1 VKSEAEI
8 GFNFRR
14 FGVVSP
20 SSFSPA
26 KIVLRGPR
34 STPYHF
40 PSPIR
45 FMDTGQILADI
56 LVAGEMRIHLIGVAG
71 SGMSGI
77 AGLLLALGHRVS
89 GSDKVSSIETDR
101 LRGLG
106 LQFSCPHGAEAV
118 READIVIF
126 SSAIKPGNV
135 AYDEAHRLGKMMV
148 RRADALAAVMHRKR
162 GIAVAGMHGKTTT
175 SSMAAHVL
183 RVGGLKPS
191 HYVGAEI
198 PILGT
203 NAHWDNEGEYFVAE
217 GDESDGTIALYHPEH
232 SILLNIEEEH
242 MDFYE
247 SLEAIEAVYGQLLDQ
262 TSGNVFYCVDD
273 PHTARVCKD
282 RTNAISY
289 GETDSAE
296 FRFQTVLSRSFHS
309 KFKVFR
315 REKWLGDFLLNIP
328 GKHNISNAT
337 GVIALATVLGVDV
350 EKIAEAFESFRGA
363 KRRFEVKY
371 RSDNYMVVDDYGH
384 HPSEIRATLETARAV
399 CSGRVMVMFQ
409 PHRYSRT
416 QALQHEFATAF
427 AKADR
432 LFVADVYAASEKPIP
447 GVTGQTVV
455 DAVARTGHD
464 GAQYIAD
471 RKQIPAAIGP
481 LLEPGDLVLS
491 LGAGDIHEQGARL
504 ALDLAR
510 LEELRAAMGTGVA
523 RLYEPLARHTTLRV
537 GGPAQYWLEPESE
550 AGFARLVWHCTVNAI
565 PLFVIGRGSNL
576 LIGDAGIAGAVVH
589 LSRGEF
595 RNIAVNGTEITAGA
609 GVKLK
614 ELAYAARDALIAG
627 FEWFEGIPGQVGGAL
642 RMNAGAMGGET
653 FRHVTSVRYVDEQG
667 AFHTTTPATMQV
679 GYRSVPSLA
688 RNYAVS
694 ATFEGTPGN
703 AEEIH
708 ALLEASMQKRR
719 ASQPKESSAGC
730 IFKNPSAFPAGKLV
744 DELGLKDTRV
754 GGARVSTVHGNF
766 IVNDGNATAADVL
779 ALIEKIKATARDQSG
794 IELETE
800 VQILGES

>member
-1 VKSEAEI
+1 
-8 GFNFRR
+8 
-14 FGVVSP
+14 
-20 SSFSPA
+20 
-26 KIVLRGPR
+26 
-34 STPYHF
+34 
-40 PSPIR
+40 
-45 FMDTGQILADI
+45 MDTGQILADI

-89 GSDKVSSIETDR
+89 GSDKVSSLETDR
-101 LRGLG
+101 LRSLG
-106 LQFSCPHGAEAV
+106 LQFSCPHSAEAV
-118 READIVIF
+118 RDADIVIF

-203 NAHWDNEGEYFVAE
+203 NAHWDTEGEYFVAE

-232 SILLNIEEEH
+232 AILLNIEEEH

-247 SLEAIEAVYGQLLDQ
+247 SLAAIEAVYCQLLDQ
-262 TSGNVFYCVDD
+262 TSGNIFYCVDD
-273 PHTARVCKD
+273 PHAARVCKG
-282 RTNAISY
+282 RPNAISY

-328 GKHNISNAT
+328 GRHNISNAT
-337 GVIALATVLGVDV
+337 GVIALATVLGIEVG
-350 EKIAEAFESFRGA
+350 KIAEAFESFRGA

-384 HPSEIRATLETARAV
+384 HPSEIKATLETARAV

-416 QALQHEFATAF
+416 QALQHEFGSAF
-427 AKADR
+427 GKADR

-471 RKQIPAAIGP
+471 RKQIPAALGP
-481 LLEPGDLVLS
+481 LLETGDLVLS
-491 LGAGDIHEQGARL
+491 LGAGDIHEQGTRL
-504 ALDLAR
+504 AADLAR
-510 LEELRAAMGTGVA
+510 LEELHAAMGPGLA
-523 RLYEPLARHTTLRV
+523 KLYEPLARHTTLRV
-537 GGPAQYWLEPESE
+537 GGPAQYWLEPETE
-550 AGFARLVWHCTVNAI
+550 AGFARLVRHCTANAI

-576 LIGDAGIAGAVVH
+576 LICDGGIPGAVAH
-589 LSRGEF
+589 LSRGEV
-595 RNIAVNGTEITAGA
+595 RNIVVNGTEITAGA

-653 FRHVTSVRYVDEQG
+653 FRQVCSVRYVDEQG
-667 AFHTTTPATMQV
+667 AFHTTTPSEMQV
-679 GYRSVPSLA
+679 HYRDVPSLA
-688 RNYAVS
+688 RNYALS
-694 ATFEGTPGN
+694 ATFKGQPGK
-703 AEEIH
+703 AEQIH

-719 ASQPKESSAGC
+719 ATQPKESSAGC
-730 IFKNPSAFPAGKLV
+730 IFKNPPSCPAGRLV

-766 IVNDGNATAADVL
+766 IVNDGNATASDVL
-779 ALIEKIKATARDQSG
+779 ELIAKIKAVAREQRG

-800 VQILGES
+800 VQILGVS

>member
-1 VKSEAEI
+1 
-8 GFNFRR
+8 
-14 FGVVSP
+14 
-20 SSFSPA
+20 
-26 KIVLRGPR
+26 
-34 STPYHF
+34 
-40 PSPIR
+40 
-45 FMDTGQILADI
+45 MDTGQILADI

-89 GSDKVSSIETDR
+89 GSDKVSTIETDR

-106 LQFSCPHGAEAV
+106 LQFTCPHTAEAV
-118 READIVIF
+118 RDADIVIF
-126 SSAIKPGNV
+126 SSAIKPGNL
-135 AYDEAHRLGKMMV
+135 AYDEAHQLGKMMV
-148 RRADALAAVMHRKR
+148 RRADALAAVMNRKR
-162 GIAVAGMHGKTTT
+162 GIAIAGMHGKTTT

-183 RVGGLKPS
+183 RVGGLRPS

-203 NAHWDNEGEYFVAE
+203 NAHWDNDGEYFVAE

-232 SILLNIEEEH
+232 TILLNIEEEH

-247 SLEAIEAVYGQLLDQ
+247 NLAAIEAVYSQLLDQ
-262 TSGNVFYCVDD
+262 TTGDVFYCVDD
-273 PHTARVCKD
+273 PHAARVCKG
-282 RTNAISY
+282 RPNAISF

-296 FRFQTVLSRSFHS
+296 FRFQPVLSRSFHS

-328 GKHNISNAT
+328 GRHNISNAT
-337 GVIALATVLGVDV
+337 GVIALATVLGVEV

-384 HPSEIRATLETARAV
+384 HPSEIKVTLATARSV
-399 CSGRVMVMFQ
+399 CRGRVMVMFQ

-416 QALQHEFATAF
+416 QALQHEFGSAF
-427 AKADR
+427 VNADR

-447 GVTGQTVV
+447 GVTGQTIVE
-455 DAVARTGHD
+455 AVARTGHD
-464 GAQYIAD
+464 GAQYIPA
-471 RKQIPAAIGP
+471 REQIPTVLGP
-481 LLEPGDLVLS
+481 LIEPGDLVVS
-491 LGAGDIHEQGARL
+491 LGAGDIHEQGSRIAK
-504 ALDLAR
+504 DLAK
-510 LEELRAAMGTGVA
+510 LEELQVAMGPGVA

-537 GGPAQYWLEPESE
+537 GGPAQYWLEPETE
-550 AGFARLVWHCTVNAI
+550 AGFARLVRHCTANAI
-565 PLFVIGRGSNL
+565 KLFVIGRGSNL
-576 LIGDAGIAGAVVH
+576 LVRDGGIRGAVVH
-589 LSRGEF
+589 LARGEF
-595 RNIAVNGTEITAGA
+595 RHIQVDGNRITAGA

-614 ELAYAARDALIAG
+614 ELAYAARDALIGG
-627 FEWFEGIPGQVGGAL
+627 FEWLEGIPGQVGGAL

-653 FRHVTSVRYVDEQG
+653 FRQVISVRFVDEQG
-667 AFHTTTPATMQV
+667 NFQTKTPAELEV
-679 GYRSVPSLA
+679 HYRDVPSLA
-688 RNYAVS
+688 RNYAVA
-694 ATFEGTPGN
+694 ATFGGQPGQ
-703 AEEIH
+703 AQEIH

-719 ASQPKESSAGC
+719 TTQPKESSAGC
-730 IFKNPSAFPAGKLV
+730 IFKNPAAYPAGKLV

-754 GGARVSTVHGNF
+754 GGARVSPVHGNF

-779 ALIEKIKATARDQSG
+779 ALIDKIKATAREQRG

-800 VQILGES
+800 VQILGEA

>member
-1 VKSEAEI
+1 
-8 GFNFRR
+8 
-14 FGVVSP
+14 
-20 SSFSPA
+20 
-26 KIVLRGPR
+26 
-34 STPYHF
+34 
-40 PSPIR
+40 
-45 FMDTGQILADI
+45 MDTGQILADI
-56 LVAGEMRIHLIGVAG
+56 LVAGQMRIHLIGVAG

-89 GSDKVSSIETDR
+89 GSDKVSTVETKR
-101 LRGLG
+101 LTGLG
-106 LQFSCPHGAEAV
+106 LEFSSPHTAEAV
-118 READIVIF
+118 RDADIVIF

-203 NAHWDNEGEYFVAE
+203 NAHWDLEGEYFVAE

-232 SILLNIEEEH
+232 AILLNIEEEH

-247 SLEAIEAVYGQLLDQ
+247 SLAAIEAVYGQLLDQ
-262 TSGNVFYCVDD
+262 TTGNIFYCVDD

-282 RTNAISY
+282 RPNAISY

-296 FRFQTVLSRSFHS
+296 FRFQPILSRSFHS

-315 REKWLGDFLLNIP
+315 REKWLGDFALNIP
-328 GKHNISNAT
+328 GRHNISNAT
-337 GVIALATVLGVDV
+337 GVIALATVLGIDV
-350 EKIAEAFESFRGA
+350 QKIAEAFESFRGA

-371 RSDNYMVVDDYGH
+371 RSDNFMVVDDYGH

-399 CSGRVMVMFQ
+399 CSGRLMVMFQ

-416 QALQHEFATAF
+416 QALQHEFGHAF
-427 AKADR
+427 GKADR

-447 GVTGQTVV
+447 GVTGQTIV

-471 RKQIPAAIGP
+471 RKQIPAALGP
-481 LLEPGDLVLS
+481 LLGPGDLVLS
-491 LGAGDIHEQGARL
+491 LGAGDIHEQGAQL
-504 ALDLAR
+504 AADLAR
-510 LEELRAAMGTGVA
+510 LEELHAAMGQGVA

-537 GGPAQYWLEPESE
+537 GGPAQFWLEPETE
-550 AGFARLVWHCTVNAI
+550 AGFARLVRHCTANTI

-576 LIGDAGIAGAVVH
+576 LISDGGIAGAVVH
-589 LSRGEF
+589 LARGEF
-595 RNIAVNGTEITAGA
+595 RNITVNGTEITAGA

-614 ELAYAARDALIAG
+614 ELSYAARDALIAG

-653 FRHVTSVRYVDEQG
+653 FRQVTSVRYVDAQG
-667 AFHTTTPATMQV
+667 VFHTVVPSDMQV
-679 GYRSVPSLA
+679 HYRDVPSLA
-688 RNYAVS
+688 RNYAVA
-694 ATFEGTPGN
+694 ATFKGAPGK

-708 ALLEASMQKRR
+708 ALLDASMQKRR
-719 ASQPKESSAGC
+719 LTQPKESSAGC
-730 IFKNPSAFPAGKLV
+730 IFKNPPSCPAGKLV

-754 GGARVSTVHGNF
+754 GGARVSTIHGNF

-779 ALIEKIKATARDQSG
+779 ELIAKIKAIALEKRG

-800 VQILGES
+800 VQILGVQ